1 MDEKLL
7 TILSEIRAELRR
19 WRISRY
25 IFRGIIFAL
34 LIFLITFSAG
44 NVDKKPEHF
53 VATVKIEGVISS
65 TSYASAE
72 KINGALEKAFK
83 NHGTRAVFLLINSP
97 GGSPVQAGRI
107 YRQIVRLKKDKKIPV
122 YAFIDDIGA
131 SGAYYIAAAADKIYA
146 DPSAIVGS
154 IGVITQGVGY
164 GELLNKIGLED
175 RTFTAG
181 EHKSFLN
188 PARPID
194 DAEKAHLDSLLTE
207 LHKQFIDA
215 VKAGRGDK
223 LKENPDLFSG
233 LFWTGT
239 QAQKL
244 GLIDGTDDREVIL
257 KKDFVGN
264 KEVDFSAPKDFLEEL
279 MHGAATES
287 KAAIKEEMRTKFQ
300 FLSK

>member
-25 IFRGIIFAL
+25 IFRGIIFAI
-34 LIFLITFSAG
+34 LILLITFGAG
-44 NVDKKPEHF
+44 SVDKKPEHF
-53 VATVKIEGVISS
+53 IATVKIEGVIASK
-65 TSYASAE
+65 SYASAE
-72 KINGALEKAFK
+72 KINKAVEKAF
-83 NHGTRAVFLLINSP
+83 NARGTRAVFLLINSP

-107 YRQIVRLKKDKKIPV
+107 YRQIVRLKKEKKIPV

-164 GELLNKIGLED
+164 GELLDKIGLED

-188 PARPID
+188 PARPVD
-194 DAEKAHLDSLLTE
+194 ETEKAHLDSLLTE

-239 QAQKL
+239 QAQEL
-244 GLIDGTDDREVIL
+244 GLIDGIDDREVII
-257 KKDFVGN
+257 KKDFAGN
-264 KEVDFSAPKDFLEEL
+264 KEVDFSAPKDFLDEL
-279 MHGAATES
+279 MQGAAAES